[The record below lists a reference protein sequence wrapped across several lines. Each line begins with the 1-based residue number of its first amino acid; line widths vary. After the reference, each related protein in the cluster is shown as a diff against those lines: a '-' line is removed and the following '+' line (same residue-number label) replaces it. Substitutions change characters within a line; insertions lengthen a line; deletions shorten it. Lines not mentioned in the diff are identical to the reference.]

1 VCVGVNK
8 VSGGC
13 FRRSPVLILIPRPMA
28 LVKVVEFHDVK
39 PSEASFI
46 SKPDPA
52 AANDGSS
59 SIFGEGKI
67 VVVHDGSLI
76 IRKSL
81 WQTCFFK
88 VVIRGSIDIVPQ
100 YYNITIPVNA

>member
-1 VCVGVNK
+1 MIPFLPWTNK
-8 VSGGC
+8 VSSC
-13 FRRSPVLILIPRPMA
+13 REALLFRY
-28 LVKVVEFHDVK
+28 

-67 VVVHDGSLI
+67 VVVHDGSCN
-76 IRKSL
+76 RK
-81 WQTCFFK
+81 FFNYENHIQ
-88 VVIRGSIDIVPQ
+88 VFYICIVAILHIS
-100 YYNITIPVNA
+100 YKEKK